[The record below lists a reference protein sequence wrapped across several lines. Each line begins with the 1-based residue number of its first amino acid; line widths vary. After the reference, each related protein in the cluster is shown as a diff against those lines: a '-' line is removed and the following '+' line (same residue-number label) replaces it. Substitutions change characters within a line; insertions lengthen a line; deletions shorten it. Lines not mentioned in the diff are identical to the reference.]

1 MENLNQHIEAHYF
14 KEGIYEE
21 ILRRLT
27 AQQLDVNRVKR
38 SDISGIDELHVRGA
52 SVSHELANS
61 IDLKGL
67 SVLDVGSG
75 LGGACRM
82 LADEFNCRTIGID
95 LSPEFVRTAKELS
108 KLVHLDDRT
117 SFVKGDATILPFG
130 DNAFDVVWTQH
141 VQMNIPDKRK
151 FYAGINRVLK
161 PGGHFLYYDIF
172 RKTDGEV
179 QYPMPWAGSREL
191 SFLFE
196 TREMEKI
203 LADLALQ
210 KISSIDQTPA
220 GIAFFEIFFAKLE
233 ASGPPNMGLHLLRNE
248 SSKAQF
254 INLLAHLQKGVLQL
268 ESGVYK
274 K

>member
-1 MENLNQHIEAHYF
+1 MKKLNQQIENHYF
-14 KEGIYEE
+14 KEGLYED
-21 ILRRLT
+21 ILGRLKE
-27 AQQLDVNRVKR
+27 QHIDVHHVKR
-38 SDISGIDELHVRGA
+38 SDISGLDEFHVRGA
-52 SVSHELANS
+52 AVSKELAES
-61 IDLKGL
+61 IDLKG
-67 SVLDVGSG
+67 SAVLDVGCG

-82 LADEFNCRTIGID
+82 LAEEFNCRTIGID

-117 SFVKGDATILPFG
+117 SFVQGDATILPFG

-203 LADLALQ
+203 LADLGLQ
-210 KISSIDQTPA
+210 KYRPLTKPRR
-220 GIAFFEIFFAKLE
+220 E
-233 ASGPPNMGLHLLRNE
+233 LLFLK
-248 SSKAQF
+248 SF
-254 INLLAHLQKGVLQL
+254 LLNWKHPGHRKWG
-268 ESGVYK
+268 
-274 K
+274 

>member
-1 MENLNQHIEAHYF
+1 MKKLNQQIENHYF
-14 KEGIYEE
+14 KEGLYED
-21 ILRRLT
+21 ILGRLKE
-27 AQQLDVNRVKR
+27 QHIDVHHVKR
-38 SDISGIDELHVRGA
+38 SDISGLDEFHVRGA
-52 SVSHELANS
+52 AVSKELAES
-61 IDLKGL
+61 IDLKG
-67 SVLDVGSG
+67 SAVLDVGCG

-82 LADEFNCRTIGID
+82 LAEEFNCRTIGID

-117 SFVKGDATILPFG
+117 SFVQGDATILPFG

-203 LADLALQ
+203 LADLGLQ

-233 ASGPPNMGLHLLRNE
+233 ASGPPKMGLNLLRNE
-248 SSKAQF
+248 ASKAQF

-268 ESGVYK
+268 ESGAYK